1 MFFIVIPGIPNS
13 QVILCSWALPK
24 TFQLTRFRQL
34 LEFPQVSE
42 EAQSAEILICYCLYD
57 HDEHDKHWW
66 TMHSMFMIHTYT
78 MLYIYIYTYI
88 YIYVYLY
95 IHNYTYVCVYIY
107 MSIVSYDISWYMPW
121 RFPGSNQTAGH
132 FEAVP
137 RGGQRSRRTW
147 LSVV

>member
-1 MFFIVIPGIPNS
+1 MFLGS
-13 QVILCSWALPK
+13 TSPK
-24 TFQLTRFRQL
+24 TLQLTRFRQL

-57 HDEHDKHWW
+57 HDENDKHWW
-66 TMHSMFMIHTYT
+66 TMHIMFMIHTYT
-78 MLYIYIYTYI
+78 MLYIYIYIYI
-88 YIYVYLY
+88 YIYVYIYILY
-95 IHNYTYVCVYIY
+95 VYIY
-107 MSIVSYDISWYMPW
+107 TYIITRICIDIYMYIVSYDISWYVPW